1 MLREINM
8 NGGVYLKSFL
18 GWYLN
23 FLRQIPSVLY
33 VQRILENT
41 YSLGFLSI
49 IWKQVKFC
57 KDGQL
62 YYSTM
67 SSAMATFLVHSNYL
81 PLSIR
86 GATISLASEF
96 KTGVKTRRLKLG
108 SCLNPSS
115 FTTCLTPV
123 DLFISLQYL
132 SCQCFGT
139 ITIHVS
145 RIYEVP

>member
-1 MLREINM
+1 MDSYTTAR
-8 NGGVYLKSFL
+8 
-18 GWYLN
+18 WA
-23 FLRQIPSVLY
+23 QPWP
-33 VQRILENT
+33 
-41 YSLGFLSI
+41 LS
-49 IWKQVKFC
+49 
-57 KDGQL
+57 
-62 YYSTM
+62 STL
-67 SSAMATFLVHSNYL
+67 LVHSNYL

-115 FTTCLTPV
+115 FATCLTPV
-123 DLFISLQYL
+123 DLLSSLQYL

-145 RIYEVP
+145 RIYEVYDCLPIFVLLSFLFQSHSFYLPSITYLLSLIFLSSLSYSLAIHISWVQTYILSSS